1 MGSPLFLLRDEP
13 QLFLAF
19 VIAVIV
25 GITFHEFSHAAV
37 ASLQGDQT
45 ARSQGRLTLNP
56 ISHLDPL
63 GSIAIIVAG
72 IGWGRPVPVNP
83 SSMRNRRFG
92 GVLVGLAGPAA
103 NFLVALVAAVAFR
116 VVYPAVGT
124 SFDVGFSLNL
134 LNMLVTINV
143 VLGVF
148 NLLPIPPLDGS
159 TLLSLVLPPSR
170 QNIVAFLNQ
179 YGIFLLL
186 GLLIL
191 APNLLTPIFRAIT
204 QALYGLV
211 ATPDAGYHRP
221 AAPNSPVP
229 PFHPHS
235 RVDLSIRLWI
245 DK

>member
-13 QLFLAF
+13 QAF
-19 VIAVIV
+19 VAFLIAVIV

-63 GSIAIIVAG
+63 GSIALVLAG

-83 SSMRNRRFG
+83 SNLRNRRFG
-92 GVLVGLAGPAA
+92 GIMVGLAGPAS
-103 NFLVALVAAVAFR
+103 NFVVALAGVVAFR
-116 VVYPAVGT
+116 LAYPFADT
-124 SFDVGFSLNL
+124 TFDVPFSLRL
-134 LNMLVTINV
+134 LYMLVTVNV
-143 VLGVF
+143 ILGVF

-159 TLLSLVLPPSR
+159 SLLSIVLPPSR
-170 QNIVAFLNQ
+170 QGILNFLDQ

-191 APNLLTPIFRAIT
+191 APNLLTPIFSAIT
-204 QALYGLV
+204 EALYGLV
-211 ATPDAGYHRP
+211 G
-221 AAPNSPVP
+221 
-229 PFHPHS
+229 
-235 RVDLSIRLWI
+235 LSVS
-245 DK
+245 

>member
-13 QLFLAF
+13 QLFAAF
-19 VIAVIV
+19 LIAVII
-25 GITFHEFSHAAV
+25 GISFHEFSHAAV

-63 GSIAIIVAG
+63 GSIALIVAG
-72 IGWGRPVPVNP
+72 FGWGRPVPVTP
-83 SSMRNRRFG
+83 SRLRSGRLG
-92 GVLVGLAGPAA
+92 HVLVGLAGPAA
-103 NFLVALVAAVAFR
+103 NFVVALVAAVGLRIA
-116 VVYPAVGT
+116 YPTAGT
-124 SFDVGFSLNL
+124 TLDVGFTVTL
-134 LNMLVTINV
+134 LSMIVTINV

-159 TLLSLVLPPSR
+159 TLLSIALPPSR

-191 APNLLTPIFRAIT
+191 APNLLTPIFQAIT
-204 QALYGLV
+204 EALYGLV
-211 ATPDAGYHRP
+211 GL
-221 AAPNSPVP
+221 PVG
-229 PFHPHS
+229 
-235 RVDLSIRLWI
+235 
-245 DK
+245 

>member
-1 MGSPLFLLRDEP
+1 MVSPLFWLRDEP
-13 QLFLAF
+13 QLFVAF

-45 ARSQGRLTLNP
+45 ARSEGRLTLNP
-56 ISHLDPL
+56 IAHLDPL
-63 GSIAIIVAG
+63 GSIAIILAG
-72 IGWGRPVPVNP
+72 IGWGRPVPVDRTRL
-83 SSMRNRRFG
+83 RNRRFG
-92 GVLVGLAGPAA
+92 AVMVGLAGPAA
-103 NFLVALVAAVAFR
+103 NFVVALAAAVAFR
-116 VVYPAVGT
+116 IAYPAIGPT
-124 SFDVGFSLNL
+124 FDVGFSLTL
-134 LNMLVTINV
+134 LDMLVTINV
-143 VLGVF
+143 ILGVF

-159 TLLSLVLPPSR
+159 TLLSLALPPSR

-211 ATPDAGYHRP
+211 GL
-221 AAPNSPVP
+221 PVG
-229 PFHPHS
+229 
-235 RVDLSIRLWI
+235 
-245 DK
+245 

>member
-13 QLFLAF
+13 QLFVAF
-19 VIAVIV
+19 LIAVII

-56 ISHLDPL
+56 VSHLDPL
-63 GSIAIIVAG
+63 GSIALIVAG
-72 IGWGRPVPVNP
+72 FGWGRPVPVTP
-83 SSMRNRRFG
+83 SRLRSGRLG
-92 GVLVGLAGPAA
+92 HVLVGLAGPAA
-103 NFLVALVAAVAFR
+103 NFVVALIAAVALR
-116 VVYPAVGT
+116 IVYPTAGT
-124 SFDVGFSLNL
+124 TFDVGFTVTL
-134 LNMLVTINV
+134 LYTLVAVNV

-159 TLLSLVLPPSR
+159 TLLSIALPPSR

-204 QALYGLV
+204 EALYGLV
-211 ATPDAGYHRP
+211 GL
-221 AAPNSPVP
+221 PVG
-229 PFHPHS
+229 
-235 RVDLSIRLWI
+235 
-245 DK
+245 

>member
-13 QLFLAF
+13 QLFAAF
-19 VIAVIV
+19 LIAVII

-63 GSIAIIVAG
+63 GSIALVVAG
-72 IGWGRPVPVNP
+72 FGWGRPVPVTP
-83 SSMRNRRFG
+83 SRLRSGRLG
-92 GVLVGLAGPAA
+92 HVLVGLAGPAA
-103 NFLVALVAAVAFR
+103 NFVVALVAAVALR
-116 VVYPAVGT
+116 IAYPTAGAT
-124 SFDVGFSLNL
+124 FDVGFTVTL
-134 LNMLVTINV
+134 LSMIVTVNV

-159 TLLSLVLPPSR
+159 TLLSIALPPSR

-191 APNLLTPIFRAIT
+191 APNLLTPIFQAIT
-204 QALYGLV
+204 EALYGLV
-211 ATPDAGYHRP
+211 GL
-221 AAPNSPVP
+221 PVG
-229 PFHPHS
+229 
-235 RVDLSIRLWI
+235 
-245 DK
+245 

>member
-1 MGSPLFLLRDEP
+1 MGSPLFLLRDDP
-13 QLFLAF
+13 QLFAAF
-19 VIAVIV
+19 LIAVII

-63 GSIAIIVAG
+63 GSIALIVAG
-72 IGWGRPVPVNP
+72 FGWGRPVPVTP
-83 SSMRNRRFG
+83 SRLRSGRLG
-92 GVLVGLAGPAA
+92 HVLVGLAGPAA
-103 NFLVALVAAVAFR
+103 NFVVALVAAVGLRIA
-116 VVYPAVGT
+116 YPTAGT
-124 SFDVGFSLNL
+124 TLDVGFTVTL
-134 LNMLVTINV
+134 LSMIVTINV

-159 TLLSLVLPPSR
+159 TLLSIALPPSR

-204 QALYGLV
+204 EALYGLV
-211 ATPDAGYHRP
+211 GL
-221 AAPNSPVP
+221 PVG
-229 PFHPHS
+229 
-235 RVDLSIRLWI
+235 
-245 DK
+245 